1 MQLCEDQQ
9 PQSWLN
15 CQLQVIDRKW
25 EWEVV
30 VQGEQANTSATTP
43 LRIKDTSVFWNA
55 TAPLRMEDTCIFWS
69 NERAE
74 STDLL
79 DLCWASLSDMIGLN
93 VVTLLKVVNK
103 LILQGSEKSCFLLY
117 TVLHPW
123 YTRRFG
129 AFWSWLS
136 LCFCCFLF
144 QHCLSSLLQRIFERE
159 TWVYS
164 VAGED
169 GSPAF
174 DISMS
179 CRMQFFCLT
188 QYCTNTTK
196 KTLSIWFK

>member
-1 MQLCEDQQ
+1 
-9 PQSWLN
+9 
-15 CQLQVIDRKW
+15 
-25 EWEVV
+25 
-30 VQGEQANTSATTP
+30 
-43 LRIKDTSVFWNA
+43 
-55 TAPLRMEDTCIFWS
+55 MEDTCIFWS
-69 NERAE
+69 NERIE
-74 STDLL
+74 SADLL

-103 LILQGSEKSCFLLY
+103 LMLQGSEKFCFLLY

-123 YTRRFG
+123 YTGHLG

-136 LCFCCFLF
+136 LCFYCLF
-144 QHCLSSLLQRIFERE
+144 QDCLSSLSSLLQRIFERE

-169 GSPAF
+169 GSPAH
-174 DISMS
+174 DIGIS

-196 KTLSIWFK
+196 KPWASDSSNRMLKTNSLSLLQNVLLEQWALMKELLQTKK